1 MIFNSLVFF
10 VFLAVVLCAYYCL
23 TQRYQNYLLVIASY
37 VFYGY
42 WDWRFLFLIFIST
55 IVDYYC
61 GYGIHTAVSLR
72 NKKLYLWVSVCVN
85 IGILLFFKYFNFFI
99 DSAQVLLSR
108 FGFNQSLPVMNIILP
123 VGVSFYTFQT
133 LSYTLDIYRGKMKPT
148 TDFLTFVLY
157 VTYFPQLVA
166 GPIERARMLLPQLS
180 SSRTVGWPQIGIGME
195 LILIGFFK
203 KVGISDMLA
212 PMVDLRFQYTQYASW
227 SDLIL
232 AVYLFSIQIYCDF
245 SGYSDI
251 ARGVSKLFG
260 IEIMRNFE
268 QPYLSQS
275 ITEFW
280 RRWHISL
287 SSWFRD
293 YVYIPLG
300 GNREGV
306 FKTYRNLMA
315 TMLVCGLWHGANW
328 TFVLWGGY
336 HGLFLMIQRVISQTR
351 KNYQKKR
358 DEFGCKQLIKI
369 FFTFHLVAFGW
380 IMFRCDSFSHF
391 LIYVNGIISLQEGNK
406 ALTSVSWLSPKLWS
420 LCIILFLMDLQ
431 QYRTGRHAILL
442 YQNWGLRGVAYA
454 GIISIIFLLGGIDVK
469 VPFIYFQF

>member
-10 VFLAVVLCAYYCL
+10 VFLAVVLGAYYCL
-23 TQRYQNYLLVIASY
+23 SRRYQNYLLVIASY

-61 GYGIHTAVSLR
+61 GHGLDKAVSLR
-72 NKKLYLWVSVCVN
+72 RKKTYLWLSICVN

-108 FGFNQSLPVMNIILP
+108 FGLNQSLPVMNIILP
-123 VGVSFYTFQT
+123 VGISFYTFQT

-148 TDFLTFVLY
+148 TDFLTFALY
-157 VTYFPQLVA
+157 VAYFPQLVA
-166 GPIERARMLLPQLS
+166 GPIERARRLLPQLS

-227 SDLIL
+227 SDLLL

-275 ITEFW
+275 VTEFW

-306 FKTYRNLMA
+306 FKTYPVSY
-315 TMLVCGLWHGANW
+315 T
-328 TFVLWGGY
+328 
-336 HGLFLMIQRVISQTR
+336 
-351 KNYQKKR
+351 
-358 DEFGCKQLIKI
+358 
-369 FFTFHLVAFGW
+369 HLRA
-380 IMFRCDSFSHF
+380 H
-391 LIYVNGIISLQEGNK
+391 E
-406 ALTSVSWLSPKLWS
+406 T
-420 LCIILFLMDLQ
+420 
-431 QYRTGRHAILL
+431 
-442 YQNWGLRGVAYA
+442 
-454 GIISIIFLLGGIDVK
+454 
-469 VPFIYFQF
+469 